1 MSMPGLPK
9 GPVLTVLSFVDHL
22 LLLAVFVAVQ
32 DIQGKHFGCALEDH
46 AAEDVVLE
54 VGTDGGRLN
63 DCVYS
68 SGGEHFAVADSGEL
82 QDLGSLHYTGAEHYF
97 TGGLRLV
104 GLARDDEL
112 GNSR

>member
-1 MSMPGLPK
+1 
-9 GPVLTVLSFVDHL
+9 VLSFVDHL

-32 DIQGKHFGCALEDH
+32 GMQGKHFGCALEDH

-54 VGTDGGRLN
+54 VGTDGWRL
-63 DCVYS
+63 DDYVYS
-68 SGGEHFAVADSGEL
+68 SGGEL
-82 QDLGSLHYTGAEHYF
+82 QDLGSLHYTGAEDYF

-112 GNSR
+112 GPSR